1 MMVLLFY
8 ALASLKQQNHIIFG
22 GWGMGNGEWGMGN
35 GEWVRGN
42 GEWVMGKG

>member
-22 GWGMGNGEWGMGN
+22 GWGLEWGMGN
-35 GEWVRGN
+35 GEWV
-42 GEWVMGKG
+42 MGVKAK